1 MKIEIALK
9 DPAKE
14 LPPLNTDI
22 LAVVESSID
31 RGHGFKRHQEF
42 RVLRILPE
50 DVDGDEDEGAA
61 IYAKMEAGETQW
73 EEGQLRLEAGIE
85 ELDFYSDSIAWWAEM
100 PTIPTPDDF
109 EQERRAQA
117 DADADRHDAASL

>member
-1 MKIEIALK
+1 MKIEITLK

-31 RGHGFKRHQEF
+31 RGHGFKVHHEF

-50 DVDGDEDEGAA
+50 DCDGDEDERGD
-61 IYAKMEAGETQW
+61 
-73 EEGQLRLEAGIE
+73 LRRV
-85 ELDFYSDSIAWWAEM
+85 S
-100 PTIPTPDDF
+100 
-109 EQERRAQA
+109 R
-117 DADADRHDAASL
+117 RHDAVGIRPIAP